1 MKTRRQFMQELSQ
14 NLAGAALMTST
25 AQTASASEWLRHDPK
40 QEVPKKIRIG
50 IIGAENSHTVTYGQM
65 FNRDRKFPGC
75 EVVGVWGETAE
86 FAKQAAEKGQIPW
99 IVKEPGEFMGKI
111 DALIVDHRH
120 AKYHLEAAW
129 PFVEAGIPTFIDK
142 PFCYRVS
149 EGRKFLAMAQA
160 KGTPVTSFS
169 TAARGEEIT
178 EFKNQLKSV
187 PKIHHVLSAGHCEVD
202 SPYGGVFF
210 YGVHQVER
218 LMAVFDENIR
228 RVRVSRKGEDASAT
242 LVFSSG
248 LQATMILAKGRP
260 PFEIAV
266 VTDQGIR
273 KFESKSSDE
282 SLTPYKEIVQL
293 FREGKEPRTH
303 DSLLRGVAILEALE
317 RSVKTDRWEEVES

>member
-1 MKTRRQFMQELSQ
+1 MKNRRQFMRELSQ
-14 NLAGAALMTST
+14 NLTGAALM
-25 AQTASASEWLRHDPK
+25 ASVGRGTLAYAGS
-40 QEVPKKIRIG
+40 QQAPKKIRIG
-50 IIGAENSHTVTYGQM
+50 VIGAENSHTVIYGQI

-75 EVVGVWGETAE
+75 EVVGVWGKTAE

-99 IVKEPGEFMGKI
+99 IVREPGEFMGKI

-149 EGRKFLAMAQA
+149 EGRKFLEMARA

-169 TAARGEEIT
+169 TAARSDEMIEL
-178 EFKNQLKSV
+178 KNQVKAL
-187 PKIHHVLSAGHCEVD
+187 PKIHHVISAGHCDVD

-218 LMAVFDENIR
+218 LMSVFDENIQ

-248 LQATMILAKGRP
+248 LLATVILSKGRP
-260 PFEIAV
+260 PFELAV
-266 VTDQGIR
+266 VTDQGVR
-273 KFESKSSDE
+273 KLESKSSGE

-293 FREGKEPRTH
+293 FREGKEARTR
-303 DSLLRGVAILEALE
+303 DSILRGIAILEALE
-317 RSVKTDRWEEVES
+317 RSVKSDRWEDVEM

>member
-1 MKTRRQFMQELSQ
+1 MKTRRQFIGELSS
-14 NLAGAALMTST
+14 NLAGAALLTSV
-25 AQTASASEWLRHDPK
+25 R
-40 QEVPKKIRIG
+40 QEAKKIRIG
-50 IIGAENSHTVTYGQM
+50 VIGAENSHTIAYGQI

-86 FAKQAAEKGQIPW
+86 FAKNAAQKGQIPW
-99 IVKEPGEFMGKI
+99 IVKEPAEFMGKI

-149 EGRKFLAMAQA
+149 EGRKFLAMAKA

-178 EFKNQLKSV
+178 DLKNQLAGL
-187 PKIHHVLSAGHCEVD
+187 PKIYHIISAGHCDVD

-210 YGVHQVER
+210 YGVHQIER
-218 LMAVFDENIR
+218 LMVVFDENIK

-242 LVFSSG
+242 LIFSSG
-248 LQATMILAKGRP
+248 LQATVILSKGRP
-260 PFEIAV
+260 PFEFAV
-266 VTDQGIR
+266 VTDQGVR
-273 KFESKSSDE
+273 RLVPQSTEE
-282 SLTPYKEIVQL
+282 SLTPYREIVQM
-293 FREGKEPRTH
+293 FREGKEPRSH
-303 DSLLRGVAILEALE
+303 ESLLRGIAILEALE
-317 RSVKTDRWEEVES
+317 RSVKSDSWEEVES

>member
-1 MKTRRQFMQELSQ
+1 MKTRRQFIGELSS
-14 NLAGAALMTST
+14 NLAGAALLTSV
-25 AQTASASEWLRHDPK
+25 R
-40 QEVPKKIRIG
+40 QEAKKIRIG
-50 IIGAENSHTVTYGQM
+50 VIGAENSHTIAYGQI

-86 FAKQAAEKGQIPW
+86 FAKNAAQKGQIPW
-99 IVKEPGEFMGKI
+99 IVKEPAEFMGKI

-149 EGRKFLAMAQA
+149 EGRKFLAMAKA

-178 EFKNQLKSV
+178 DLKNQLAGL
-187 PKIHHVLSAGHCEVD
+187 PKIYHIISAGHCDVD

-210 YGVHQVER
+210 YGVHQIER
-218 LMAVFDENIR
+218 LMAVFDENIK

-242 LVFSSG
+242 LIFSSG
-248 LQATMILAKGRP
+248 LQATVILSKGRP
-260 PFEIAV
+260 PFEFAV
-266 VTDQGIR
+266 VTDQGVR
-273 KFESKSSDE
+273 RLVPQSTEE
-282 SLTPYKEIVQL
+282 SLTPYREIVQM
-293 FREGKEPRTH
+293 FREGKEPRSH
-303 DSLLRGVAILEALE
+303 ESLLRGIAILEALE
-317 RSVKTDRWEEVES
+317 RSVKSDSWEEVES